1 MTKLL
6 FSFTVKSQKEWPKQ
20 EHVSWKKPVEN
31 SSELF
36 SSWIFHLTSIHQ
48 YYSKVVW
55 NSDLGLL
62 FCLFFRVID
71 VSDVASVKYYVLNLS
86 QVYRC
91 LMPPQLVVRFAFLNI
106 TDWDYLMCSVY
117 CWALK
122 QLVISTSRLCCL
134 SLFFSLFIQQFK
146 SRKTEQVGYCIAL
159 HSYKKVA
166 CSSAYIKAT
175 HFFNFFRKVSPL
187 EFGKKVNLSII
198 KIPLTVSIYSLRLG
212 GTLVLIFRYWIYPW

>member
-20 EHVSWKKPVEN
+20 EHASWKKPVEN

-122 QLVISTSRLCCL
+122 HLVISTSRLCCL
-134 SLFFSLFIQQFK
+134 SLFFHFLFSNLNQEKQN
-146 SRKTEQVGYCIAL
+146 RWDTAL
-159 HSYKKVA
+159 H
-166 CSSAYIKAT
+166 CI
-175 HFFNFFRKVSPL
+175 
-187 EFGKKVNLSII
+187 
-198 KIPLTVSIYSLRLG
+198 LTKR
-212 GTLVLIFRYWIYPW
+212 